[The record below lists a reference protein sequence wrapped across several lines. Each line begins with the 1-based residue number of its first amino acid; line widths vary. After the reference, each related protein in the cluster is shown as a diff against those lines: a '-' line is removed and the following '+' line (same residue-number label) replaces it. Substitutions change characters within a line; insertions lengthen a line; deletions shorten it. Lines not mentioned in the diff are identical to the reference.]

1 MTEPNLE
8 LLIEPDELVFS
19 GLKAGTVHSAKLT
32 LKNIGNI
39 PVTVP
44 ERVTPNVQEPDF
56 LANRLLNVI
65 RRETDEDPM
74 AVLGAFVK
82 DLRTFVS
89 TQETLTL
96 KGGGKLLKPDSS
108 ISLTLDITVPKTRQ
122 PLHYIEGDCNILSES
137 VFYIIGP

>member
-44 ERVTPNVQEPDF
+44 ERVTPNVQEADF

-74 AVLGAFVK
+74 AVLGAFVQ
-82 DLRTFVS
+82 DLRAFVAN
-89 TQETLTL
+89 QETLTL

-108 ISLTLDITVPKTRQ
+108 ISLTLEITVPKTRQ